1 MSEQDTTNLEIN
13 GYNSEFISGNK
24 TRNTV
29 KGRYSGGIAFY
40 YKNAFQKYI
49 DILQKEQ
56 CGILWVKISKEL
68 FPFDKDVFICH
79 TYVPPS
85 ASKVFQSS
93 NTDIFEKL
101 ELGILK
107 YNDLGKVFISGDLNS
122 RTADSLDFSEFD
134 KYLDQNLAVVNT
146 RDIPTR
152 VNKDIIIDYNGRCLL
167 ELCQATGLLLANG
180 RLLNDRDNG
189 KFTFCSRQGHSTVD
203 YLLLIFSDFDSLS
216 HFDISDFIEHSDHAP
231 VSFDIYLKSYMQE
244 TPSEEL
250 AEDTISRKIVWDNN
264 KVTEFNQQLMNNHE
278 HIQQMTSDLSNQPI
292 DYVVKEFTQFIHDKA
307 FDVFGTTYHSKSCR
321 SRPGK
326 VNREWFD
333 ESCARA
339 KRDFTIARNRYNR
352 DKNEQT
358 RLNFTETRPT
368 KSKRGDA

>member
-1 MSEQDTTNLEIN
+1 MNETWLSEQDTTNLEIN

-49 DILQKEQ
+49 DIVQKEQ

-101 ELGILK
+101 ELGIIK
-107 YNDLGKVFISGDLNS
+107 YNELGQVFISGDLNS
-122 RTADSLDFSEFD
+122 RTADSLDFFEFD

-152 VNKDIIIDYNGRCLL
+152 ASTFTRINGNVSCI
-167 ELCQATGLLLANG
+167 CDK
-180 RLLNDRDNG
+180 RLQNL
-189 KFTFCSRQGHSTVD
+189 H
-203 YLLLIFSDFDSLS
+203 
-216 HFDISDFIEHSDHAP
+216 
-231 VSFDIYLKSYMQE
+231 
-244 TPSEEL
+244 
-250 AEDTISRKIVWDNN
+250 IV
-264 KVTEFNQQLMNNHE
+264 
-278 HIQQMTSDLSNQPI
+278 
-292 DYVVKEFTQFIHDKA
+292 
-307 FDVFGTTYHSKSCR
+307 
-321 SRPGK
+321 
-326 VNREWFD
+326 
-333 ESCARA
+333 
-339 KRDFTIARNRYNR
+339 
-352 DKNEQT
+352 
-358 RLNFTETRPT
+358 
-368 KSKRGDA
+368 

>member
-1 MSEQDTTNLEIN
+1 MNETWLSEQDTTNLEIN
-13 GYNSEFISGNK
+13 GYYSEFISGNK

-40 YKNAFQKYI
+40 YKNTFQKYI
-49 DILQKEQ
+49 DIVQKEQ

-101 ELGILK
+101 ELGIIK

-122 RTADSLDFSEFD
+122 RTADSLDFFEFD

-152 VNKDIIIDYNGRCLL
+152 VNKDRIIDYNGRCLL

-189 KFTFCSRQGHSTVD
+189 KFTFCSRQGQSTVD
-203 YLLLIFSDFDSLS
+203 YLLLNFSDFDSLS
-216 HFDISDFIEHSDHAP
+216 HFDISDFTEHSDHAP

-292 DYVVKEFTQFIHDKA
+292 DHVVKEFTQFIHDKA
-307 FDVFGTTYHSKSCR
+307 FDVFGTTYRSKSCR

-339 KRDFTIARNRYNR
+339 KRDFTIARNR
-352 DKNEQT
+352 
-358 RLNFTETRPT
+358 L
-368 KSKRGDA
+368 